1 MKYMICVLCILKAE
15 DDADVGGAEGTRAVS
30 ATPGN
35 GA

>member
-1 MKYMICVLCILKAE
+1 MKYMICVLCVLKEE
-15 DDADVGGAEGTRAVS
+15 DDADVGGGEGARAIS